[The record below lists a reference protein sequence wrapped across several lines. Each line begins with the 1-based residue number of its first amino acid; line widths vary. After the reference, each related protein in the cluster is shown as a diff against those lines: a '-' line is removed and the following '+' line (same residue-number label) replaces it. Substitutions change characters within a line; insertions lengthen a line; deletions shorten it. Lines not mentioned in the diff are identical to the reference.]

1 MGMVKDT
8 DKAYIA
14 GLIDG
19 EGTITIGRRRHGKKS
34 KSPWY
39 YQPIISMGNTNRAIV
54 DFIGE
59 RYSGWVMARK
69 PGNEKYKE
77 WYQWFIRRDNM
88 ISFLQDIL
96 PYLRFKRPQAEIV
109 LQFPTYRGKG
119 RLRTKSERQR
129 QDYLYGKIV
138 SLNPERR
145 PRLKEVTKNSIRT
158 KRKISR

>member
-1 MGMVKDT
+1 MIKDT

-19 EGTITIGRRRHGKKS
+19 ESTITIGRRRHGKKS

-54 DFIGE
+54 DFIAE

-69 PGNEKYKE
+69 PSNEKYKE
-77 WYQWFIRRDNM
+77 WYQWFIRRDSM
-88 ISFLQDIL
+88 IGFLQDIL
-96 PYLRFKRPQAEIV
+96 PYLRLKRPQAEIV

-119 RLRTKSERQR
+119 KLRTETERGR
-129 QDYLYGKIV
+129 QDYLYGKIA
-138 SLNPERR
+138 SLNSERR
-145 PRLKEVTKNSIRT
+145 PRLK
-158 KRKISR
+158 